1 MKISVILPVFNG
13 EKFIKKAVDSV
24 LNQSLSDFEL
34 IIVNDG
40 SGDDTRDI
48 IESFDDDRIRIINQS
63 NHGPGASRNRAL
75 EIACGEYIMFLDSD
89 DWFCRDAFKTA
100 YSEAKSNNTDISLFQ
115 IIKYNQ
121 GHYSQND
128 WFNLNNFSEEFENR
142 VFKPHECKDFL
153 FDISVSA
160 CQKIFNRD
168 FLSRIN
174 ARFPEGIYFEDMPF
188 FFYTF
193 LKAERISIIRKHLYV
208 RRKHSGSITQSVDSK
223 FLDTVE
229 AGQILMSIFIEN
241 GWYDMYL
248 FDLLAFKINGPRY
261 ALMGIEE
268 KYKQQLFM
276 LIKSDYEQIKSSPY
290 YQDYLDNLGPVKRKF
305 MNDVLDCDN
314 YKEIDL

>member
-13 EKFIKKAVDSV
+13 EKFIKKAIESV

-40 SGDDTRDI
+40 STDNTLDI
-48 IESFDDDRIRIINQS
+48 IESFNDERITVISQS
-63 NHGPGASRNRAL
+63 NQGPGASRNRAL
-75 EIACGEYIMFLDSD
+75 EIVSGEYLMFLDSD
-89 DWFCRDAFKTA
+89 DWFCDDALKIA
-100 YSEAKSNNTDISLFQ
+100 YDEAKTNDTDISIFQ

-121 GHYSQND
+121 GEYSEND
-128 WFNLNNFSEEFENR
+128 WFNLNNFDESFENR
-142 VFKPHECKDFL
+142 VFNPHECGDFL

-160 CQKIFNRD
+160 CQKIFKRKFID
-168 FLSRIN
+168 QIH

-193 LKAERISIIRKHLYV
+193 LKAERVSIIKRHLYV
-208 RRKHSGSITQSVDSK
+208 RRKHEGSITESVDSK

-229 AGQILMSIFIEN
+229 AGQILMDIFIEN
-241 GWYDMYL
+241 DWYDIYL

-268 KYKQQLFM
+268 KYKEQLFM
-276 LIKSDYEQIKSSPY
+276 LIKK
-290 YQDYLDNLGPVKRKF
+290 
-305 MNDVLDCDN
+305 
-314 YKEIDL
+314 